1 MKHLQLNV
9 RLLDWHSIP
18 SYFLPLARAAALLA
32 ANVASAFFALSFAG
46 RDLDT
51 ALLPLV
57 PVATKTRLCRSS
69 QHVV

>member
-1 MKHLQLNV
+1 MSHCWTGTPFTQ
-9 RLLDWHSIP
+9 

-46 RDLDT
+46 RDFET

-57 PVATKTRLCRSS
+57 PVATRTQLGRSS
-69 QHVV
+69 QRVV